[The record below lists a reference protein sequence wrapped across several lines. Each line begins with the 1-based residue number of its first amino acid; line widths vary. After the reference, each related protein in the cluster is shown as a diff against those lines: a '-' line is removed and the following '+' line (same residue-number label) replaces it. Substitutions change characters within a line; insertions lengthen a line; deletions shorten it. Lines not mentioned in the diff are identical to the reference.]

1 LILLTGVIVVGS
13 GAGGATVAKELAQS
27 GKEVTV
33 LEAGA
38 YPKMGTERRALNFY
52 TGGFW
57 GPGEF
62 SREGVEILRRDG
74 GAAHPAL
81 PSGTASGHYRK
92 SSDFMD

>member
-1 LILLTGVIVVGS
+1 M
-13 GAGGATVAKELAQS
+13 TVAKELAQS

-38 YPKMGTERRALNFY
+38 YPKMGTERGALSFY

-62 SREGVEILRRDG
+62 SREGVELLRTEMVG
-74 GAAHPAL
+74 GHPAL
-81 PSGTASGHYRK
+81 PSGTASGRYRK
-92 SSDFMD
+92 SSDSMD